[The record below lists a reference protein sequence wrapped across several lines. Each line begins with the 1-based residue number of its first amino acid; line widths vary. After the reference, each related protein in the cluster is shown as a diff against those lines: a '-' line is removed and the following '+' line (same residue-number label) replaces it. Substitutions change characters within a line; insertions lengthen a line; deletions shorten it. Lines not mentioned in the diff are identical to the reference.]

1 MERARPRP
9 DRLPPPVG
17 APLRE
22 LELIAALERELG
34 HSSPLVVRGIGD
46 DAAVVR
52 GRGYAVTSVDTMVDG
67 VHFRVG
73 ELSYEQ
79 IGRRALAAA
88 LSDLAAMGC
97 GPGGEAY
104 LALGLPPGT
113 ELGQALSLVRG
124 ARELADR
131 CSIAIAGGDVTASP
145 VLTVS
150 FTVVGWATDPG
161 MLVGRNGAR
170 PGDLVAVTGALGAA
184 GAGLALLERRVDGAA
199 LGLSEAICAALVRA
213 YAEPVPRLA
222 EGAALAAGGSTAMI
236 DLSDGLA
243 TDLEHVARG
252 SDVRIE
258 VFLPSL
264 PLAKGVTEVAAALG
278 REPHQLA
285 ATAGDDYELGVCIAP
300 GFRQAHEASDAST
313 AGRCRLA
320 WVGRV
325 LPGPAALVLSGSG
338 TDRLAGYE
346 HSI

>member
-1 MERARPRP
+1 V
-9 DRLPPPVG
+9 L
-17 APLRE
+17 
-22 LELIAALERELG
+22 
-34 HSSPLVVRGIGD
+34 RGIGD

-79 IGRRALAAA
+79 IGHRALAAA

-97 GPGGEAY
+97 GTGGEAY
-104 LALGLPPGT
+104 LALGLPAGT
-113 ELGQALSLVRG
+113 ELDQALALARG
-124 ARELADR
+124 ARVLAERFDVTV
-131 CSIAIAGGDVTASP
+131 AGGDVTASP

-150 FTVVGWATDPG
+150 FTVVGWAADPG
-161 MLVGRNGAR
+161 LLVGRDGAR

-184 GAGLALLERRVDGAA
+184 GAGLALLAGRVDGQAI
-199 LGLSEAICAALVRA
+199 GLAPEVCAALVRA
-213 YAEPVPRLA
+213 YSEPQPRFA
-222 EGAALAAGGSTAMI
+222 DGIALAAGGATAMI

-264 PLAKGVTEVAAALG
+264 PLAQGVAEVAAALG

-285 ATAGDDYELGVCIAP
+285 ATAGDDYELGACTAP

-325 LPGPAALVLSGSG
+325 LPGPAGLVFSGSG
-338 TDRLAGYE
+338 TDRLSGYE